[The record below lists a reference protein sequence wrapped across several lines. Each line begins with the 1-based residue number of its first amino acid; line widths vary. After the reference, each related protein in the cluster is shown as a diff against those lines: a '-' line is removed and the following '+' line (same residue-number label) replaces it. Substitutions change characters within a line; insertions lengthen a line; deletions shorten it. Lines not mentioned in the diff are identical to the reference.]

1 MKKTLLL
8 LTFLAVAGMS
18 STSAQAATHYV
29 SGFGGVSWMQNM
41 DGSDTYQND
50 TAIGHNYTTNT
61 DLGSGLAV
69 TGAIGCDYGNYR
81 LEGEVGYQTNDV
93 KSRAFYNN
101 GVAHLF
107 PTTASATP
115 TTDRVAMKGD
125 VSVLTL
131 MANGYYDF
139 DLGSKV
145 ELYAT
150 AGVGVAQVSWH
161 NVTNVTDIK
170 LGEEGSN
177 NPNTF
182 TPNNDPGFNAHETTL
197 AWQVGA
203 GIAAPI
209 SDHVKLDL
217 RYRYFATTDFTL
229 ADSGTIG
236 SNGYPASSDSG
247 NGVRGTSSGNTNLS
261 SHSVLLGL
269 RVDF

>member
-1 MKKTLLL
+1 MKKSLLL
-8 LTFLAVAGMS
+8 LTVLAVAGMS

-41 DGSDTYQND
+41 DSSDTYQY
-50 TAIGHNYTTNT
+50 AAPEHNYTENT

-69 TGAIGCDYGNYR
+69 TGAIGCDYGSYR
-81 LEGEVGYQTNDV
+81 LEAEVGYQTNDV
-93 KSRAFYNN
+93 KSRAYYDN
-101 GVAHLF
+101 GVVF
-107 PTTASATP
+107 EWPTNSLGTT

-125 VSVLTL
+125 VSALTL

-145 ELYAT
+145 ELYVT

-161 NVTNVTDIK
+161 NVTNVTDVID
-170 LGEEGSN
+170 GEDGVSVLEPHNGVSLPYTFAA
-177 NPNTF
+177 NP
-182 TPNNDPGFNAHETTL
+182 DPGFNAHETTL

-209 SDHVKLDL
+209 ADNVKVDL
-217 RYRYFATTDFTL
+217 RYRYFATTDFTV
-229 ADSGTIG
+229 ADSGSSWYDPGNTG
-236 SNGYPASSDSG
+236 S
-247 NGVRGTSSGNTNLS
+247 VSGNTNLS

>member
-41 DGSDTYQND
+41 DASDTYQYA
-50 TAIGHNYTTNT
+50 TGGSIPAASLYNYSSNT

-69 TGAIGCDYGNYR
+69 TGAIGCDYGSYR
-81 LEGEVGYQTNDV
+81 LEAEVGYQTNDV
-93 KSRAFYNN
+93 KSAAYYNN
-101 GVAHLF
+101 GVVYEW
-107 PTTASATP
+107 PTNAANTTK
-115 TTDRVAMKGD
+115 TDRVAMKGD
-125 VSVLTL
+125 VSVLSL

-139 DLGSKV
+139 DLGSKI

-161 NVTNVTDIK
+161 NVNNVTNVYQ
-170 LGEEGSN
+170 GEDSAHNIVSPGETISGPVRFVA
-177 NPNTF
+177 NP
-182 TPNNDPGFNAHETTL
+182 DPGFNAHETTL

-209 SDHVKLDL
+209 ADHVKLDL

-229 ADSGTIG
+229 ADSGYFG
-236 SNGYPASSDSG
+236 AQ
-247 NGVRGTSSGNTNLS
+247 NTNLS